1 MIKERSVITQAM
13 CDHVKILIKGGATVK
28 QAAQITGTSPAT
40 ITRIRQAEYDVVKYN
55 QNNDRRRI
63 EEKDRKADERIRQL
77 VEDLKHPGQM
87 KMELVYD
94 PAVAEEYKKEQEQK
108 QEENRMMRFQAG
120 QVSLLLSKLDR
131 LNDTMSMIL
140 RAIRK
145 E

>member
-1 MIKERSVITQAM
+1 MSKERSVITQGM
-13 CDHVKILIKGGATVK
+13 CDHVKILLKGGATVK
-28 QAAQITGTSPAT
+28 QAAEITGTSPAT
-40 ITRIRQAEYDVVKYN
+40 ISRIRQAEYDVVKYN
-55 QNNDRRRI
+55 ENTDRRRI
-63 EEKDRKADERIRQL
+63 EEKDRKADGKIAEALEQL
-77 VEDLKHPGQM
+77 QGQM

-140 RAIRK
+140 RAVRR

>member
-1 MIKERSVITQAM
+1 MKKERLTVTKQL
-13 CDHVKILIKGGATVK
+13 CEHVQILLKGGATAK
-28 QAAQITGTSPAT
+28 QAAQITGASPAT
-40 ITRIRQAEYDVVKYN
+40 ISRIRQAEYDVMKYN

-63 EEKDRKADERIRQL
+63 EEKDRKADGKIAEALDQL
-77 VEDLKHPGQM
+77 QGQM

-140 RAIRK
+140 RAVRR